1 MGASAREPIRV
12 YAWESSKFHIFSPS
26 AFPASLQTSTVHVG
40 NRTTGAAMIL
50 IKKIDVKKHFADRRA
65 IRLAEARRISLLD
78 ASGISEIK
86 TDGAK
91 TNAHGFVEDFSA
103 EHSLSGSV
111 TPQK

>member
-1 MGASAREPIRV
+1 
-12 YAWESSKFHIFSPS
+12 
-26 AFPASLQTSTVHVG
+26 
-40 NRTTGAAMIL
+40 MIL

-65 IRLAEARRISLLD
+65 IRLAEARRMSQPD
-78 ASGISEIK
+78 ASGITEIK

-91 TNAHGFVEDFSA
+91 ANAQGFVEDFSA